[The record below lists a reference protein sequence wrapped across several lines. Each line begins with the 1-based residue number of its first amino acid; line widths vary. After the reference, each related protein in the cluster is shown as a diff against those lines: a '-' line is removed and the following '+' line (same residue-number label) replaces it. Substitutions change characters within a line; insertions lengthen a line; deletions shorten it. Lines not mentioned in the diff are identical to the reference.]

1 MKKAFIITCIID
13 GLFDTAYR
21 HAPLTVI
28 AEDEEKAK
36 ENAVMQIVDWYGKT
50 KNGYHVTIEKIK
62 PVDGPLGRITVLM
75 EHFGKVDLSPRILK
89 RDIEV
94 QVQGR
99 PFLLDGI
106 SQQGNR
112 IAVSGCS
119 DKWTRIPIDHVEE
132 ESLPL
137 VEEALECAV
146 GKDADPFMRE
156 FLLLE
161 DLFNGS
167 SPYRKEIPAEVFNQ
181 IKDNVPVKATLLGKK
196 EGTPRCILVHK
207 ESPSGC
213 EPALLISEDAMNMN
227 DTRTTR
233 IGISDFCD

>member
-13 GLFDTAYR
+13 GLFDIAYR

-36 ENAVMQIVDWYGKT
+36 EQAVMQLEDWYGKKKT
-50 KNGYHVTIEKIK
+50 GYHITVEKIK
-62 PVDGPLGRITVLM
+62 PINGPLGRITVLM

-89 RDIEV
+89 RNIEV
-94 QVQGR
+94 QAQGKTL
-99 PFLLDGI
+99 LLDSI

-112 IAVSGCS
+112 IAVSGYF
-119 DKWTRIPIDHVEE
+119 DKWTRIPIDHVEK

-156 FLLLE
+156 LLLLE
-161 DLFNGS
+161 DLFNA
-167 SPYRKEIPAEVFNQ
+167 PYKKEIPAKVFNKT
-181 IKDNVPVKATLLGKK
+181 KDNVPVKATLLDNK
-196 EGTPRCILVHK
+196 ERTRRCILVHK
-207 ESPSGC
+207 ENPSGC
-213 EPALLISEDAMNMN
+213 EPALLISEDAMN

-233 IGISDFCD
+233 IEISDFCD

>member
-1 MKKAFIITCIID
+1 MKKAFIITCLID

-21 HAPLTVI
+21 PAPLTVI
-28 AEDEEKAK
+28 AEDKEKAK
-36 ENAVMQIVDWYGKT
+36 EKAVKQLEDWYGKKKT
-50 KNGYHVTIEKIK
+50 GYHISVEKDEPIY
-62 PVDGPLGRITVLM
+62 GPLGRITVLM
-75 EHFGKVDLSPRILK
+75 EHFGKVDLSSRILK
-89 RDIEV
+89 RNIEV
-94 QVQGR
+94 QTHGKTL
-99 PFLLDGI
+99 LLDCI

-112 IAVSGCS
+112 IAVSGYS
-119 DKWTRIPIDHVEE
+119 DKWTTIPIDHVEE

-167 SPYRKEIPAEVFNQ
+167 SPYGKEIPAEVFNQ
-181 IKDNVPVKATLLGKK
+181 IKDDVPVKATLLDKK
-196 EGTPRCILVHK
+196 EKTQRCILIHK
-207 ESPSGC
+207 ENPSGC
-213 EPALLISEDAMNMN
+213 EPALLISEDAMN

-233 IGISDFCD
+233 IEISDFCD

>member
-21 HAPLTVI
+21 PAPLTII

-36 ENAVMQIVDWYGKT
+36 EKAVKQLEDWYGK
-50 KNGYHVTIEKIK
+50 KKAGYHVTIEKNEPI
-62 PVDGPLGRITVLM
+62 DGPLGRITVLM
-75 EHFGKVDLSPRILK
+75 EHFGQVDTSERILENPTIVK
-89 RDIEV
+89 TTDGRDFTVETV
-94 QVQGR
+94 
-99 PFLLDGI
+99 

-112 IAVSGCS
+112 IAVSGYF
-119 DKWTRIPIDHVEE
+119 DKWTRIPIDHVKE

-137 VEEALECAV
+137 IEEALECAV

-167 SPYRKEIPAEVFNQ
+167 SPYGKEIPAKIFNK
-181 IKDNVPVKATLLGKK
+181 IKDNVPVKATLLNKK

-207 ESPSGC
+207 ENPSGC
-213 EPALLISEDAMNMN
+213 EPALLISEDAMN

-233 IGISDFCD
+233 IEISNFCD